1 MILDAAAALDL
12 LTDEGDRGEW
22 VAQQLVGE
30 DVLDAP
36 HLIDVEVLS
45 GLRKRVS
52 RRELSAGV
60 AGIAVTR
67 LRELRIRRYSA
78 ADLLDRIWQLRSRLT
93 PYDASYVA
101 LAETLGA
108 PLVTTD
114 ARLARAGGHRARIL
128 AFDR

>member
-1 MILDAAAALDL
+1 VILDAAAALDP
-12 LTDEGDRGEW
+12 LTYEGDRGEC

-45 GLRKRVS
+45 GLRKRVL

-67 LRELRIRRYSA
+67 LRELRMRRYSA

-114 ARLARAGGHRARIL
+114 ARLARARGHRARIL

>member
-1 MILDAAAALDL
+1 LDAAAALDL
-12 LTDEGDRGEW
+12 LTDEGVRGEW